1 MRVIDM
7 SMRMQVAEIGTYK
20 ITLYRRNNGYWD
32 FWIKQKGHLLVKSTG
47 TADCEETKL
56 LVQKHLFDIV
66 MKKKEKKY
74 FDPTERLEW
83 RNYLRGPGGPAETA
97 G

>member
-1 MRVIDM
+1 M

-20 ITLYRRNNGYWD
+20 ITLHRNDQALWD

-47 TADCEETKL
+47 TEDCEETKL
-56 LVQKHLFDIV
+56 LVTQHLVEIV
-66 MKKKEKKY
+66 MTKKEKTH
-74 FDPTERLEW
+74 FDPSQPLEW
-83 RNYLRGPGGPAETA
+83 RNYLRGTDGDAEIA